1 MEFNHCHEKVKFST
15 GPSAPLTHWMQTT
28 FLLKKNYQL
37 TTGEKMKGIFR
48 LVRDKE
54 ESRALDIKIA
64 FVVEV

>member
-1 MEFNHCHEKVKFST
+1 MEFNHCHEKVEFST
-15 GPSAPLTHWMQTT
+15 GPTAPATHWQQTT

-48 LVRDKE
+48 LERDKE
-54 ESRALDIKIA
+54 HSRALDIRIA